1 MDALSSIIC
10 CATPDWGYVANMDWQ
25 QLVSLVVVASAAVL
39 LAGSKL
45 RRRKF
50 SFERDTH
57 CGCAAV
63 QESSPQSS
71 IVFRA
76 RKGARPEV
84 LVKMR

>member
-1 MDALSSIIC
+1 
-10 CATPDWGYVANMDWQ
+10 MDWQ
-25 QLVSLVVVASAAVL
+25 QTVSLVIVASAAVL
-39 LAGSKL
+39 LIGGKL

-57 CGCAAV
+57 CGCAAIPG
-63 QESSPQSS
+63 SSPQSS

-84 LVKMR
+84 RVKMR